1 MFIQQLTDYNIKEIS
16 DILSSL
22 GFTVKEDLTVLVP
35 NRRPDITIKEDLVD
49 DFYADFST
57 FAKQPVDNTNFG
69 DVANRL
75 IIGENIPL
83 DIQQLSKILG
93 KSTKKVEQVLSKF
106 INLRMISYED
116 NCFVIRNWSKYQS
129 ADKLEEIRKNNRE
142 RQRKF
147 REKSKVESNVTE
159 TLDNNIE

>member
-1 MFIQQLTDYNIKEIS
+1 MKTTLRVDVDSVDLRLDIFLVQHTSFSRSYLKTLNDEGKILVNNEKKKSGYKLKFEDEIE
-16 DILSSL
+16 IEE
-22 GFTVKEDLTVLVP
+22 KP
-35 NRRPDITIKEDLVD
+35 ITAIDT
-49 DFYADFST
+49 A
-57 FAKQPVDNTNFG
+57 P
-69 DVANRL
+69 
-75 IIGENIPL
+75 ENIPL

-106 INLRMISYED
+106 MNLRMISYED

-147 REKSKVESNVTE
+147 REKIKIENNVTE
-159 TLDNNIE
+159 TLE